1 MQNIGCMPGKVTISA
16 QGRHQEGVSL
26 PNLRHLTHNA
36 EFQVGIESLKFV
48 TKTVLP
54 QRSVSWHL
62 DSGVGLDPLSFPAK
76 IMNAFS
82 PLRNRFNATA
92 ELCDKLSETSVDHLA
107 VMNGLK

>member
-1 MQNIGCMPGKVTISA
+1 M
-16 QGRHQEGVSL
+16 
-26 PNLRHLTHNA
+26 
-36 EFQVGIESLKFV
+36 
-48 TKTVLP
+48 
-54 QRSVSWHL
+54 SWHPGN
-62 DSGVGLDPLSFPAK
+62 GVGLDPLSFPAK